1 MFTIDTSSHSDSLV
15 LVVLAKKLSLK
26 SLNLDIFIQDD
37 VKVFPI
43 LTPQAPISH
52 FKTCIGPEFIKM
64 IQKNN
69 KIKYIYFYLCWRGGK
84 INQPGQL
91 APRG

>member
-1 MFTIDTSSHSDSLV
+1 MELHRGLHY
-15 LVVLAKKLSLK
+15 
-26 SLNLDIFIQDD
+26 NLDIFIQND
-37 VKVFPI
+37 VKVLPI

-52 FKTCIGPEFIKM
+52 FMTYGGTEFIKM

-69 KIKYIYFYLCWRGGK
+69 KITCTYFYLCWAGGK
-84 INQPGQL
+84 INRPGQL